1 MDYPPDFI
9 AVTILDKNGDIR
21 NINDFLLQLDLLDCC
36 SKNGVCIPITLDRTE
51 ELEICKKE
59 KTKIKHQD
67 YALDL
72 GFAFTAWKV
81 QDLTY
86 DCIIICIDG

>member
-1 MDYPPDFI
+1 M
-9 AVTILDKNGDIR
+9 
-21 NINDFLLQLDLLDCC
+21 
-36 SKNGVCIPITLDRTE
+36 CIPITLDRTE